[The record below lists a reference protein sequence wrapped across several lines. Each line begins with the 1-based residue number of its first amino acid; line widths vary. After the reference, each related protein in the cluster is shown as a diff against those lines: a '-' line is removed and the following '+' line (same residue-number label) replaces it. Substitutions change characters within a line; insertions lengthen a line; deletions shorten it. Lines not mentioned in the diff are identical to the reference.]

1 MTHAETDNTEGTD
14 LPVDNSALE
23 ASALARASVRGIALR
38 MVVANLGGALIVGL
52 YVGWLFP
59 FEVANDNGQIAL
71 NLALFGSYLLL
82 TLAIALPL
90 NIILVRRLTRWI
102 RGSAPAG
109 RITRALTVRLP
120 AFEAGAAMLSWA
132 GAALMF
138 LLVNH
143 APRNAFGVLL
153 AGVLTCS
160 MIFLNL
166 EQHLEPV
173 VGLALD
179 GKVHGRLAHD
189 LLPRLMLFW
198 ALGSALPF
206 VAVGLA
212 PLVAE
217 RTESA
222 SGWRLALLVSTGLL
236 AGGIVMRRAARS
248 ITEPVEALRQAM
260 ASVADGDLDQRVPVE
275 RRGELGRLAAGFN
288 HMVAGLAERERIRAA
303 FGRQVSPQVVE
314 WELSRPEGSDGSDSS
329 EGEEAPLSVLF
340 VDLTGFTSYSEHH
353 TPAEVVE
360 MLNEFFQTVDDV
372 VTEHGG
378 WINKFEGDAAMCVF
392 GVPVHQPDHADRALR
407 AACDLQRRAR
417 PGGSIRGVGIGVA
430 SGRALAGLVGSSTRN
445 EYTVI
450 GDVVN
455 VAARVCEQAKKVPG
469 SLLATGDAVG
479 AGEHSD
485 NWELYEETLLRGRTQ
500 TTQLYIPK
508 EAAARPV
515 LSGDQP
521 DARAIPQD

>member
-1 MTHAETDNTEGTD
+1 MTLAEIDQAEETDQPIGS
-14 LPVDNSALE
+14 SALE

-38 MVVANLGGALIVGL
+38 MLVANVGGALIVGL

-59 FEVANDNGQIAL
+59 FEVANDNEQVKL
-71 NLALFGSYLLL
+71 NLLLFGSYLVL

-90 NIILVRRLTRWI
+90 NIVLVRRLTRWI

-120 AFEAGAAMLSWA
+120 AFEAFAAMVSWA

-222 SGWRLALLVSTGLL
+222 SGWRLVLLVSTGLL

-314 WELSRPEGSDGSDSS
+314 WELSRPEGSDSS

-360 MLNEFFQTVDDV
+360 MLNEFFQVVDDV
-372 VTEHGG
+372 VTAHGG

-392 GVPVHQPDHADRALR
+392 GVPVHQHDHAERALR
-407 AACDLQRRAR
+407 AARQLQQQAT
-417 PGGSIRGVGIGVA
+417 PGGAIRGVGIGVA

-455 VAARVCEQAKKVPG
+455 VAARVCEQAKLAPG
-469 SLLATGDAVG
+469 GVLATGDAVG
-479 AGEHSD
+479 ASGQTETWD
-485 NWELYEETLLRGRTQ
+485 LYEETLLRGRTQ
-500 TTQLYIPK
+500 TTRLYAPS
-508 EAAARPV
+508 E
-515 LSGDQP
+515 LSIQP
-521 DARAIPQD
+521 AILAIPQE

>member
-1 MTHAETDNTEGTD
+1 MTTAPIDETDQ
-14 LPVDNSALE
+14 PVAGSALE

-38 MVVANLGGALIVGL
+38 MFVANVAGAVIVGL

-59 FEVANDNGQIAL
+59 FEVANDTRQVKL
-71 NLALFGSYLLL
+71 NLMLFGGYLIA

-90 NIILVRRLTRWI
+90 NIVLVRRLTRWI

-120 AFEAGAAMLSWA
+120 AFEALASMVSWA

-138 LLVNH
+138 LLVND

-153 AGVLTCS
+153 VGVLTCS

-173 VGLALD
+173 VSLALD

-222 SGWRLALLVSTGLL
+222 SGWRLVLLVSTGLI

-260 ASVADGDLDQRVPVE
+260 ASVADGDLEQRVPVR

-303 FGRQVSPQVVE
+303 FGRQVSPEVVE
-314 WELSRPEGSDGSDSS
+314 WELSRPEGAERSA
-329 EGEEAPLSVLF
+329 GEEAPLSVLF
-340 VDLTGFTSYSEHH
+340 VDLTGFTSYSERHP
-353 TPAEVVE
+353 PAQVVA

-378 WINKFEGDAAMCVF
+378 WINKFEGDAALCVF

-407 AACDLQRRAR
+407 AATELQRRVT
-417 PGGSIRGVGIGVA
+417 PGGHDSRPRHRSRQRTRTRWARRFTHAQRVH
-430 SGRALAGLVGSSTRN
+430 SDRRRRQRGRARLRASEAGAWWSA
-445 EYTVI
+445 
-450 GDVVN
+450 GD
-455 VAARVCEQAKKVPG
+455 
-469 SLLATGDAVG
+469 
-479 AGEHSD
+479 
-485 NWELYEETLLRGRTQ
+485 RGCGRG
-500 TTQLYIPK
+500 K
-508 EAAARPV
+508 
-515 LSGDQP
+515 
-521 DARAIPQD
+521 